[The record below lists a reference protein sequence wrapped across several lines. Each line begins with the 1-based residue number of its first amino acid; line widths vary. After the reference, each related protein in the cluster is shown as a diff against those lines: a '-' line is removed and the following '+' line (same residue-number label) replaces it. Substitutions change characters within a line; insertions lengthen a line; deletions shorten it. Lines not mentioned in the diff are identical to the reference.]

1 MVRRSRFGV
10 VAISFAVA
18 LPLLLSGSAHAAVP
32 TYEFVTPLFGLAAAP
47 NGNLFAADAGQGV
60 VKLTADAGTLF
71 AKLRGVDDVAPLG
84 NGRLLAITG
93 GGPKARDASLYRVV
107 GGRKQR
113 IASLGAYEAAKNP
126 DGGEI
131 DSNPYGVAA
140 LGANKALVADAA
152 GNSVLHVNAN
162 GRVNWV
168 ATLPDELAPTD
179 NAKQLAGCPD
189 APPDFAF
196 VCDLPDMIPGQAVA
210 TSVAV
215 GPDGAWYVGE
225 LRGFPAPTGMSKVW
239 RIEPGT
245 RHAHCGSDPRCTVAF
260 DGFLDR
266 RPVLHSR
273 RHAPRYRDRR
283 GELARARGGCRE
295 QGRLRERLS
304 ARRLLHEGGEGPPD
318 ADGVDLRGRRA
329 ALRRDLGAGA
339 RLGGGDRDPV
349 GRALVQVSRSASPV
363 RRTEGGR
370 CLPDA
375 AMAPRVQSRENRA
388 GRRTARAA
396 DP

>member
-10 VAISFAVA
+10 AAISFAAA

-60 VKLTADAGTLF
+60 VKLTADAGSLF

-131 DSNPYGVAA
+131 DSNPFGVAA
-140 LGANKALVADAA
+140 LGANKVLVADAA

-189 APPDFAF
+189 APPDLAF

-245 RHAHCGSDPRCTVAF
+245 RHAHCGTDPRCTVAF
-260 DGFLDR
+260 DGFT
-266 RPVLHSR
+266 SI
-273 RHAPRYRDRR
+273 
-283 GELARARGGCRE
+283 
-295 QGRLRERLS
+295 
-304 ARRLLHEGGEGPPD
+304 
-318 ADGVDLRGRRA
+318 VDLSFGPDGTLYVTEIDEA
-329 ALRRDLGAGA
+329 SWLALEAGAGSKGGTVNA
-339 RLGGGDRDPV
+339 CQLGGYCAKVAKELPMPTASTV
-349 GRALVQVSRSASPV
+349 GAGGQLYAAIWGLVPGSAEVIEIP
-363 RRTEGGR
+363 
-370 CLPDA
+370 
-375 AMAPRVQSRENRA
+375 
-388 GRRTARAA
+388 
-396 DP
+396 

>member
-10 VAISFAVA
+10 AAISFAAA

-60 VKLTADAGTLF
+60 VKLTADAGSLF

-131 DSNPYGVAA
+131 DSNPFGVAA
-140 LGANKALVADAA
+140 LGANKVLVADAA

-168 ATLPDELAPTD
+168 ATLPDELASTD

-215 GPDGAWYVGE
+215 GPDGAWYAGE

-245 RHAHCGSDPRCTVAF
+245 RHAHCGSDPRCTVVF
-260 DGFLDR
+260 DGFT
-266 RPVLHSR
+266 SI
-273 RHAPRYRDRR
+273 
-283 GELARARGGCRE
+283 
-295 QGRLRERLS
+295 
-304 ARRLLHEGGEGPPD
+304 
-318 ADGVDLRGRRA
+318 VDLSFTPDGTLLVTEIDEA
-329 ALRRDLGAGA
+329 SWLALEAGAGSKGGSVNA
-339 RLGGGDRDPV
+339 CQLGGYCTKVAKDLPMPTASTSGA
-349 GRALVQVSRSASPV
+349 GGQLYAAIWGLVPGSAEVIEIP
-363 RRTEGGR
+363 
-370 CLPDA
+370 
-375 AMAPRVQSRENRA
+375 
-388 GRRTARAA
+388 
-396 DP
+396 